1 MFGPILRLALTLL
14 AATLFGSLA
23 AQAQTF
29 PSKPITLVVPFPPG
43 GPTDA
48 MARTIAFRLKDELGQ
63 PVIVENKAGAGGNI
77 GADYVAH
84 AQPDGHTLLFGT
96 SGPLA
101 INTSLYK
108 RIGYNPQKDF
118 APVIEIGHLPNVII
132 VNPTIAAK
140 NVAELVALAKA
151 KSGTLAYGSSGN
163 GASSHLA
170 GVLFGNL
177 TGAELL
183 HVPYKGTGPALNDLL
198 GGQISMAFTD
208 VLTVQPLV
216 RSGKL
221 RAIGVTTAQRS
232 KALPD
237 VPTVAE
243 QGVPGYDVSVFFGI
257 VAPATTPAPI
267 VARLNKAFTAVL
279 ATPEVVET
287 LSRQGLE
294 SAPDSTP
301 RELGE
306 FMNREI
312 EKWRK
317 VIRVAGVQ
325 LD

>member
-1 MFGPILRLALTLL
+1 MFCPILRLALAL
-14 AATLFGSLA
+14 AAAAIIGSPV
-23 AQAQTF
+23 AQAQSF

-48 MARTIAFRLKDELGQ
+48 MARTIAHRLKDELGQ

-108 RIGYNPQKDF
+108 RTGYNPQKDF
-118 APVIEIGHLPNVII
+118 APVIKIGHLPNVII
-132 VNPTIAAK
+132 VNPAIAAK

-151 KSGTLAYGSSGN
+151 KPGVLAYGSSGN

-170 GVLFGNL
+170 GVMFGNL
-177 TGAELL
+177 TGVELL
-183 HVPYKGTGPALNDLL
+183 HIPYKGTGPVLNDLL
-198 GGQISMAFTD
+198 GGQIAIAFTD
-208 VLTVQPLV
+208 VLTAQPLV
-216 RSGKL
+216 NSGKL

-232 KALPD
+232 KALPE
-237 VPTVAE
+237 VATVAE
-243 QGVPGYDVSVFFGI
+243 QGVAGYDVSVFFGI
-257 VAPATTPAPI
+257 VAPAATPAA
-267 VARLNKAFTAVL
+267 VLARLNKAFTNVL
-279 ATPEVVET
+279 ASPEVVET

-294 SAPDSTP
+294 SAPDNRSQA
-301 RELGE
+301 LAE
-306 FMNREI
+306 FMHREI
-312 EKWRK
+312 GKWRTVIK
-317 VIRVAGVQ
+317 VSGVQ